1 MDSARRLL
9 IATAAGVAVIALA
22 AASDF
27 VIGSFWSSHAMLTSL
42 LASLIVLA
50 VTVVV
55 LNEVIDRRDRRRWSV
70 LGQYV
75 LFQLVQAARATW
87 MGTVE
92 LVTGAEIE
100 TGSTDG
106 LLVGARRGLDTGS
119 FSQATRV
126 MLADPER
133 RRVLQE
139 MLVILATHSR
149 AVIAN
154 WASVM
159 VGAGPYTEVFDR
171 HVELQARVDWLAEI
185 LSHNEPTAKRTY
197 HETKL
202 ARSSV
207 SAEFAQQFGNDDWLH
222 DQIVS
227 TTQLALRLDYESRA
241 LGWKLV
247 PLEDWNERVQT
258 FIVDLSALSD
268 SAPRS
273 DAAPRA

>member
-1 MDSARRLL
+1 MESSRRLTL
-9 IATAAGVAVIALA
+9 AATLGFTVIAIA

-27 VIGSFWSSHAMLTSL
+27 VFGSFWSSHAMLTSL

-55 LNEVIDRRDRRRWSV
+55 LNEIIDRRDRRRWSV

-75 LFQLVQAARATW
+75 LFQLVQSARATW

-92 LVTGAEIE
+92 LVTQQEIE
-100 TGSTDG
+100 TGSTEG
-106 LLVGARRGLDTGS
+106 LLVGARLGLDTGP
-119 FSQATRV
+119 FSAATRG

-139 MLVILATHSR
+139 MLVILGSHSR
-149 AVIAN
+149 AVVAN
-154 WASVM
+154 WAAVM

-185 LSHNEPTAKRTY
+185 LSHNEPTDKRTY

-207 SAEFAQQFGNDDWLH
+207 SAEFARQFGGDDWLH

-247 PLEDWNERVQT
+247 PLEAWNERVQS
-258 FIVDLSALSD
+258 FIVDLPTLSD
-268 SAPRS
+268 
-273 DAAPRA
+273 